1 MTKAI
6 GAALLVVAI
15 LLFAWGINSSESLGS
30 EFSRIFRGTPTD
42 RTIWLLGGGTAA
54 GAAGMY
60 LLAGSKRKA
69 S

>member
-6 GAALLVVAI
+6 GATLLMVAV
-15 LLFAWGINSSESLGS
+15 LLFVWGFNSSESLGS
-30 EFSRIFRGTPTD
+30 VISRTFRGTPTD
-42 RTIWLLGGGTAA
+42 RTIWLLAGGAAA
-54 GAAGMY
+54 GVAGMS